1 MEQSNKQSIG
11 FFEKYLSIWVLLCMA
26 AGILIGKYLPT
37 IPEALGKVQY
47 YGQNI
52 PIAILIWIMIYP
64 MMMKIDFQSIK
75 NVRKNPLGL
84 LISAGSSWLIK
95 PLLMFG
101 LASLFFYVI
110 FKAFIPTELARDYVT
125 GAVLLGVAPC
135 TAMVFVWSNLTKGD
149 PAHTLVQVSV
159 NDLLII
165 FLFVPW
171 VTFLL
176 GINKVQIPWE
186 TLIFSIFLFVV
197 IPLTAGVITR
207 AVMIKRKGL
216 EFFKEKFVTKFDSI
230 TTIGLLL
237 TLVIIFTY
245 QGGVILQNPFYVLL
259 IAVPLVLQNVIS
271 ATFSYQLCRM
281 AKLPHNIA
289 APASIIAASDFFE
302 LSVAVAI
309 MLFGPTSPVVLVCT
323 VGVLTEV
330 PVMLMLVRYINNTKH
345 WFTTQPQEVAHSHI
359 IQIPQPAGL
368 QLSEPIP
375 VVDEG
380 ELGVHRSE

>member
-1 MEQSNKQSIG
+1 MAKEKSAGIG
-11 FFEKYLSIWVLLCMA
+11 FFEKYLTVWVLLCMA
-26 AGILIGKYLPT
+26 AGILIGKYLPA

-52 PIAILIWIMIYP
+52 PIAVLIWIMIYP

-75 NVRKNPLGL
+75 NVGKNPLGL
-84 LISAGSSWLIK
+84 VISTSSSWLIK

-165 FLFVPW
+165 LLFVPW

-186 TLIFSIFLFVV
+186 TLFFSIFLFVV
-197 IPLTAGVITR
+197 IPLTAGAITR

-216 EFFKEKFVTKFDSI
+216 EYFNEKFVTKFDSI
-230 TTIGLLL
+230 TTVGLLA

-245 QGGVILQNPFYVLL
+245 QGGVILKSPFNVLL

-271 ATFSYQLCRM
+271 ATFSYQVCRA

-289 APASIIAASDFFE
+289 APASLIAASDFFE
-302 LSVAVAI
+302 LAVAVAI

-330 PVMLMLVRYINNTKH
+330 PVMLMLTRHINNTKH
-345 WFTTQPQEVAHSHI
+345 WFPEKQAQNV
-359 IQIPQPAGL
+359 G
-368 QLSEPIP
+368 
-375 VVDEG
+375 G
-380 ELGVHRSE
+380 